1 MLATELRKTEV
12 VMLDGF
18 INGMRQTIEDNAG
31 YRRIFE
37 LLYKI
42 LPIEVGIVYVFL
54 IITAWMKQDIG
65 ISKLIL
71 VPLVV
76 FVGVTVIRKLID
88 APRPYEVDGIEPLI
102 PKDKHGESFPSRHV
116 VSAMIITMAGFYMNV
131 WIGISLAVVTVLIAV
146 MRVVAGVHYVKDV
159 AAGLAISII
168 AGVIGFFL

>member
-1 MLATELRKTEV
+1 
-12 VMLDGF
+12 MLDGF
-18 INGMRQTIEDNAG
+18 INEMRQTIEDNAG

-76 FVGVTVIRKLID
+76 FVGVTIIRKLID
-88 APRPYEVDGIEPLI
+88 APRPYEVDE
-102 PKDKHGESFPSRHV
+102 HGESFPSRHV

-168 AGVIGFFL
+168 VGVIGFFL